1 MISQLSLR
9 APGAALLALL
19 VAGSALPGPA
29 RAGGQVSWTFAPSNR
44 EAAGLLDAGL
54 RIYALSNDLR
64 DGSIRQRGRGNS
76 AGLSQRGRGNLGLVE
91 QRGDGHAATLDQRG
105 DRNAYG
111 LFQFGRG
118 AEDHVVQTGGESGA
132 TVSYGW

>member
-1 MISQLSLR
+1 MISATSLR

-19 VAGSALPGPA
+19 VAGAAMPAQAL
-29 RAGGQVSWTFAPSNR
+29 AGGQVSWTYAPSSR
-44 EAAGLLDAGL
+44 EASGLLDAGL
-54 RIYALSNDLR
+54 RLYALSHDLR
-64 DGSIRQRGRGNS
+64 DGTIRQRGRNNS
-76 AGLSQRGRGNLGLVE
+76 AGLAQRGQGNLGLVE
-91 QRGDGHAATLDQRG
+91 QRGDGHAATLAQRG

-118 AEDHVVQTGGESGA
+118 AEDHVVQNGGGSGA